1 MNNIH
6 DKIMSIIIQPWD
18 RWQII
23 PTSCWWSQSCTPMP
37 PWVQFN
43 RLDSLP
49 MHWTSSRWMGVNEP
63 PPPKNTPAIISGI
76 TIVHI
81 HRIITIIVTL
91 SIHHGSYNN
100 SLAGQTLLS
109 FSTTEEGQ
117 GQETV
122 ARVLWRQLQ
131 SAWRSFHTLFPL
143 LEVKGDIDDLR
154 HERLS
159 H

>member
-1 MNNIH
+1 MDNIY

-23 PTSCWWSQSCTPMP
+23 PTSWWWSQSCTPMS

-49 MHWTSSRWMGVNEP
+49 THRTSSRWMGVNEP
-63 PPPKNTPAIISGI
+63 PPPKNTPAIISGN
-76 TIVHI
+76 TIVHV
-81 HRIITIIVTL
+81 HRIITNIVML

-109 FSTTEEGQ
+109 FSTTEEGVRKLWPEYCD
-117 GQETV
+117 GSF
-122 ARVLWRQLQ
+122 RVHGAASTLSSPSWKWRGIYE
-131 SAWRSFHTLFPL
+131 S
-143 LEVKGDIDDLR
+143 G
-154 HERLS
+154 
-159 H
+159 